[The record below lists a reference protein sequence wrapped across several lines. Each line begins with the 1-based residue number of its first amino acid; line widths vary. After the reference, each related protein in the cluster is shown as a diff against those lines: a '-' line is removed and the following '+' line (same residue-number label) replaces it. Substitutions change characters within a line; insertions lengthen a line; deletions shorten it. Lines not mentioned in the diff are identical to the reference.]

1 MEDKR
6 MEVTQGNKKIIYEI
20 HTEDG
25 EYAGISINIIDLT
38 KPILDTR
45 YLSLNLALYVDNIAT
60 NFNPYVNK
68 RLIEKGWKLWLPKEC
83 YIIEDDIGENDLN
96 YIFKGK
102 YSGNI
107 VLNTIDGKKIVC
119 FISQNENKR
128 HYSFLNL
135 TGTNVLACSE
145 WDLDYEYLGICE
157 EADIEAHKEYLRR
170 IRKMKLEFSF
180 TTQIGNNNEEK
191 LIDYNG
197 EGLSEEGNKKYETFK
212 TNIMDVLKYGYTL
225 EEKECTPNI
234 EETK

>member
-1 MEDKR
+1 MKDKK
-6 MEVTQGNKKIIYEI
+6 MEVTQGNKKMIYEI

-45 YLSLNLALYVDNIAT
+45 YLDLNLALYVDNIAT
-60 NFNPYVNK
+60 NFNPYINK
-68 RLIEKGWKLWLPKEC
+68 RLIEKGWKLRLPKEC
-83 YIIEDDIGENDLN
+83 YIIEDDIGENDID

-102 YSGNI
+102 YLGNI

-145 WDLDYEYLGICE
+145 WDLDYEYLDICDENAVE
-157 EADIEAHKEYLRR
+157 EHEEYLRR
-170 IRKMKLEFSF
+170 LRKMKLEFCFS
-180 TTQIGNNNEEK
+180 TQIEANNEEK

-197 EGLSEEGNKKYETFK
+197 EGVSEEGNKKYEIFK
-212 TNIMDVLKYGYTL
+212 TSVMDVLNFGYTL
-225 EEKECTPNI
+225 EEKESNPNI
-234 EETK
+234 EESK